1 MSTDLSTGTTA
12 TATGTTPGAASTSAS
27 APASTT
33 ASTASTAST
42 SATGGGTG
50 TGAAATPPAQKYE
63 YAEDRSKWIPD
74 HRFNEVARERQ
85 RLQHELELE
94 RRRIQAL
101 TGVNPPDPQAAERG
115 ELAKALGEI
124 DPRLGKL
131 LSLDERKLDAL
142 FGFIDH
148 IPAVTATI
156 DQYWNRNTQST
167 LDAVVAAFDTKGV
180 KISLDDADD
189 AEVVRG
195 ALVNW
200 VRADRTGKRE
210 SRFEGNDPKLLD
222 EFVTYFY
229 GRFGAPGRVA
239 ATTSTARETDTIR
252 RTLPQVGAKTTVT
265 PTTDASTEPNKPGQ
279 GGVKDRRDLHSKAR
293 SYFLDKVGAR
303 S

>member
-1 MSTDLSTGTTA
+1 MSDLSTGAPAETSTAPAPGSTSTTSTAAPPDTSTTTTA
-12 TATGTTPGAASTSAS
+12 AA
-27 APASTT
+27 P
-33 ASTASTAST
+33 
-42 SATGGGTG
+42 
-50 TGAAATPPAQKYE
+50 PPAKKFE
-63 YAEDRSKWIPD
+63 YTEDRTDWVPR
-74 HRFNEVARERQ
+74 HRLGEVSTRAQ
-85 RLQHELELE
+85 RLEAELALE

-101 TGVNPPDPQAAERG
+101 TGVTPADPQAGERA

-124 DPRLGKL
+124 HPALGKIM
-131 LSLDERKLDAL
+131 SLDEAKLTQL
-142 FGFIDH
+142 LGFIDH

-156 DQYWNRNTQST
+156 DQYWNRNTQTT
-167 LDAVVAAFDTKGV
+167 LDAVVTAFEGKGV

-222 EFVTYFY
+222 EFVGYFY
-229 GRFGAPGRVA
+229 GRFGAPGQVT

-252 RTLPQVGAKTTVT
+252 RTLPKVGAKTTVV
-265 PTTDASTEPNKPGQ
+265 PTTDASTASTKPGE
-279 GGVKDRRDLHSKAR
+279 GGMKDRRDLHSRAR
-293 SYFLDKVGAR
+293 QSYLDRVGAR